1 MSDTQSKIRHLQY
14 DIDAL
19 TRALKFLLQENAFL
33 KTRLSEILNLV
44 STGTNDLETIE
55 QYQSSFVRNDQV
67 INLMRRDIDSVEKL
81 LLECSWEDGRLEKSV
96 IHKIR
101 KLNRE
106 LGEIEKNFNSAKINF
121 NNYLEDILQINGS

>member
-1 MSDTQSKIRHLQY
+1 MTDTRSKIRHLQY
-14 DIDAL
+14 GLAAL

-33 KTRLSEILNLV
+33 KTRLSEIVNLV

-55 QYQSSFVRNDQV
+55 QYQSSFVRNDQI

-81 LLECSWEDGRLEKSV
+81 LLEGSEEGQLAISA
-96 IHKIR
+96 IHKTK

-106 LGEIEKNFNSAKINF
+106 LKELEENFNSAKIEF